1 MKLSHPNLSGYL
13 LDNSFTC
20 VEWIIESQGLFTK
33 YVKELICQINKGYG
47 QFVLSDSEKDIPLS
61 KSTDIILNPLAISP
75 NDKRILTKLYSDLEN
90 VALGE
95 NMSAE
100 TVKISNS
107 VYKYLSDIE
116 FNSDYTLS
124 FDNDMNIQ
132 GLFKIMNVHY
142 EEPNE
147 SFLERL
153 SHYIRIIASV
163 LKVKFIILVNI
174 RSFLTDEGTGILI
187 EECSMQDI
195 QIMLIESTERK
206 RLTNTK
212 RYIIDKDQCEIF

>member
-61 KSTDIILNPLAISP
+61 KSTDIILNPFAISP

-95 NMSAE
+95 NMYAE

-174 RSFLTDEGTGILI
+174 RSFLTDEETGILI